1 LPENVLDEMKR
12 FLRFDTDD
20 ERALRLLA
28 PHAAPH
34 FRAIA
39 EAFYRRLDE
48 HENARIAFSD
58 PPQIERLKQTL
69 CGWMTSLLSGPW
81 DHNYFDARAQVGT
94 VHVRIGV
101 APRYVC
107 GAMDLVRRALVEVAA
122 EAFASDRSVQLR
134 VVQALEKV
142 VSVDLA
148 IILETYAEAQVQR
161 VKDLEHRRL
170 STLRTLTAGLA
181 HEVRNPLNAAHLQ
194 LIVAGKRLADPA
206 PEVDTAQEAVAVAD
220 RELERLAAVVDEFLK
235 FATPHPL
242 SVQPHDL
249 REIARQAV
257 TTLAPQAQAL
267 GAEVVLLPGHP
278 TRVSVDGEKMAE
290 VLLNLVRNAC
300 EATGA
305 GGRISVEV
313 ALDASGASIE
323 VKDDGPGLPFPPHRV
338 FDPFF
343 TTKSQG
349 TGLGLPIVQRIVT
362 DHGGQVTAERRDGQT
377 VFTVRL
383 PA

>member
-1 LPENVLDEMKR
+1 LSEDLLDEMKR
-12 FLRFDTDD
+12 LVRFDADD
-20 ERALRLLA
+20 ERTLRLLA

-39 EAFYRRLDE
+39 EAFYGRLAE
-48 HENARIAFSD
+48 HEDARIVFSG
-58 PPQIERLKQTL
+58 PAQVERLKQTL
-69 CGWMTSLLSGPW
+69 CAWMTSLLSGPW
-81 DHNYFDARAQVGT
+81 DRTYFEGRAQVGT

-107 GAMDLVRRALVEVAA
+107 GAMELVRRALTDVAA
-122 EAFASDRSVQLR
+122 EAFASDRIVQLR
-134 VVQALEKV
+134 VAQALDKV

-148 IILETYAEAQVQR
+148 IILETYADAQVQR
-161 VKDLEHRRL
+161 VKDLEQRRL
-170 STLRTLTAGLA
+170 SALRSLTAGLA
-181 HEVRNPLNAAHLQ
+181 HEIRNPLNAAHLQ
-194 LIVAGKRLADPA
+194 LVVAGKRLADPA
-206 PEVDTAQEAVAVAD
+206 PELDTAQEAVAVAN

-242 SVQPHDL
+242 SLQPHDL

-257 TTLAPQAQAL
+257 TTLAPQAQAV
-267 GAEVVLLPGHP
+267 GAEIVLLPGQP
-278 TRVSVDGEKMAE
+278 TRVSVDGEKMSE

-300 EATGA
+300 EASIA
-305 GGRISVEV
+305 GGRISVAVTLEADGV
-313 ALDASGASIE
+313 SVE
-323 VKDDGPGLPFPPHRV
+323 VKDDGPGLPFPPHRL
-338 FDPFF
+338 FEPFF